1 MNPPVSRLK
10 RRAEF
15 LRVAAERNKWV
26 APGLVLQARLRNQD
40 AGDTLPSDAIRVGF
54 TVSRKVGGSVER
66 NRARRRL
73 RAAVAAV
80 LPLRGRPGFDYVVI
94 GRRTTLNRSFNALL
108 DDVTMALDRL
118 GRQGRKPRAAGAEP
132 PS

>member
-1 MNPPVSRLK
+1 MNPPVGRLK

-26 APGLVLQARLRNQD
+26 APGLVLQARPRAPD
-40 AGDTLPSDAIRVGF
+40 ARDPLPSDAIRIGF
-54 TVSRKVGGSVER
+54 TVSRKVGGAVVR

-80 LPLRGRPGFDYVVI
+80 LPSRGRPGFDYVVI
-94 GRRTTLNRSFNALL
+94 GRKTTLSRSFPELLGDLETAL
-108 DDVTMALDRL
+108 TRL
-118 GRQGRKPRAAGAEP
+118 GRHARESRKGEVRRL
-132 PS
+132 S